1 MLNVFCQ
8 YAERIMLN
16 ILLFAFLLNL
26 FFVFIMSK
34 SDLKIVSFFA
44 SQPCNIKLVLLLHI
58 LLDLYCRRLLNI

>member
-34 SDLKIVSFFA
+34 RDLKIVSLFA

-58 LLDLYCRRLLNI
+58 LLDLY